1 MGNYEK
7 YLPHIDLADGIKRV
21 VNNKKLYFRLVGKF
35 DCKKMVQEVVDN
47 VKAQDHVKASHAT
60 HALRG
65 TAANL
70 GFVNI
75 GNIASEIE
83 GLCKKEEDASHL
95 LDSLIKAGD
104 ILIEKNAEVVANEA
118 V

>member
-1 MGNYEK
+1 MENYEK

-35 DCKKMVQEVVDN
+35 DCKKMINDVIDS
-47 VKAQDHVKASHAT
+47 VKAQDYTKATHAT

-65 TAANL
+65 TASNL

-83 GLCKKEEDASHL
+83 VLCKKEEDASHL
-95 LDSLIKAGD
+95 LDSLAEAGD
-104 ILIEKNAEVVANEA
+104 ILAKNIAQVLAEC
-118 V
+118 

>member
-1 MGNYEK
+1 MGNYEQ

-35 DCKKMVQEVVDN
+35 DCKKMVQDIIDTVNSKDYI
-47 VKAQDHVKASHAT
+47 KAAHAT

-65 TAANL
+65 TASNL
-70 GFVNI
+70 GFINI

-83 GLCKKEEDASHL
+83 SLCKKEEDASHL
-95 LDSLIKAGD
+95 LDSLTAARD
-104 ILIEKNAEVVANEA
+104 ALTEKIAEALANE